1 MKRLLV
7 ISGIVVG
14 VLLLLVILVP
24 LFINV
29 DSFRPDLEKKLSAAL
44 NRSVHIGKLDAS
56 ILSGGASA
64 SDISIADDPAFNK
77 GPFLRASSVKVGVQL
92 MPLIFSK
99 QLKVTSIAV
108 QKPEITLLQNS
119 AGKWNYST
127 LGATAQKTAP
137 EPSGK
142 SAPEITVDTFEIAGG
157 TVRVG
162 RSTGHTA
169 GKESIYQNV
178 DLVARN
184 ISATSAMP
192 FTLSMELP
200 AGGKMNLEGQAG
212 PLNPADSARSPLDAK
227 ITLKNVD
234 LGATGFVDPGS
245 GIGGNLDFDGQ
256 IKSDGHHIHSAG
268 NAKAANLRVVKGG
281 QPAKQPV
288 ALDYKSDYALDSES
302 GTLNANLH
310 TGNSLTNASGTLS
323 AKGEDTLANL
333 KIVGKN
339 MAVNDVEGLL
349 PAFGVVMR
357 GEATAAQIAGLL
369 MGLRAKGETAAE
381 VAGAAEA
388 LRAAMLRVAV
398 ADNSFLID
406 TCGTGGGAVG
416 TINISTPA
424 AFVAAAAG
432 ARVAKHGNRSFT
444 SRSGSADLFEAL
456 GVSIALPAEESARV
470 LADEGLAFLFAPT
483 YHPAMR
489 HVGPVRRE
497 LGVATVMNLVGPL
510 SNPAGVRRQVLGVA
524 DRDRAP
530 LMAEALLALGAEHA
544 MVVHADIGMDEISPA
559 GSTAVWEVRD
569 GAVRHWAIDPARSG
583 LAAADLAAL
592 AGGSPAENAVRIER
606 LFEGNGE
613 TVVRHAVLLN
623 AGASLYVSGR
633 AENFEEG
640 VVLAREA
647 LEAGKAA
654 ELLARLRRAAP
665 HS

>member
-1 MKRLLV
+1 MKRLL
-7 ISGIVVG
+7 IIAGIIVG
-14 VLLLLVILVP
+14 VLLLIVVLVP

-44 NRSVHIGKLDAS
+44 NRPVHIGRLDAS
-56 ILSGGASA
+56 IFSGGASA
-64 SDISIADDPAFNK
+64 SDITIADDPAFNK
-77 GPFLRASSVKVGVQL
+77 DAFLKASSVKVGVQL
-92 MPLIFSK
+92 MPLIFSR
-99 QLKVTSIAV
+99 QLKVTSLTI
-108 QKPEITLLQNS
+108 QKPDITLLKNG

-349 PAFGVVMR
+349 PAFGVVMPP
-357 GEATAAQIAGLL
+357 
-369 MGLRAKGETAAE
+369 
-381 VAGAAEA
+381 GAA
-388 LRAAMLRVAV
+388 LQ
-398 ADNSFLID
+398 
-406 TCGTGGGAVG
+406 GGN
-416 TINISTPA
+416 IN
-424 AFVAAAAG
+424 
-432 ARVAKHGNRSFT
+432 
-444 SRSGSADLFEAL
+444 
-456 GVSIALPAEESARV
+456 
-470 LADEGLAFLFAPT
+470 
-483 YHPAMR
+483 M
-489 HVGPVRRE
+489 
-497 LGVATVMNLVGPL
+497 
-510 SNPAGVRRQVLGVA
+510 
-524 DRDRAP
+524 
-530 LMAEALLALGAEHA
+530 
-544 MVVHADIGMDEISPA
+544 
-559 GSTAVWEVRD
+559 
-569 GAVRHWAIDPARSG
+569 
-583 LAAADLAAL
+583 DLAAEGPLDRLVITGPLNITGTHLSGYNLGSKLGAIAAFTGNKSSTDTLIQTFSSALHVAPEGIKADNIVLDVPSLGIVTGNGVIAGDNSLDFKMLIKL
-592 AGGSPAENAVRIER
+592 AGTANNLLGS
-606 LFEGNGE
+606 LTGGS
-613 TVVRHAVLLN
+613 
-623 AGASLYVSGR
+623 ASAQSKGL
-633 AENFEEG
+633 
-640 VVLAREA
+640 
-647 LEAGKAA
+647 
-654 ELLARLRRAAP
+654 P
-665 HS
+665 